1 MRLQLQRAQLAH
13 LRLWPQ
19 FALDPLR
26 GNRRDRGRR
35 RQPAEPPLPGLEV
48 HCASLDRHAVA
59 MPIPGTRIR
68 SVVWRQ
74 MDLIS
79 WRRRLRTVALSGLN
93 VRHRPLPSMCS
104 TVVPRVPTTVVS
116 IDTAGRMGAGL
127 MSFHNSKMR
136 IRSKVSGQQPAY
148 ATIQCRQTSR
158 PCPCKQ
164 QEIGIG
170 HLSMPRELD
179 ITGERS

>member
-1 MRLQLQRAQLAH
+1 MRLQLQRAQLAR

-26 GNRRDRGRR
+26 GNRGDRGRR
-35 RQPAEPPLPGLEV
+35 RQAGGASPPRPRGALCVPR
-48 HCASLDRHAVA
+48 SPSVA

-79 WRRRLRTVALSGLN
+79 WRRRLRTVAFEGLN
-93 VRHRPLPSMCS
+93 VRCQPLPSMCS

-127 MSFHNSKMR
+127 TSFHNSKMR

-148 ATIQCRQTSR
+148 AMIQCRPTSR